1 MIIEPLTII
10 ALIAAAIKLVVGSA
24 VGLLMIAQPERSRAN
39 YMMMAYLGGLVAWGI
54 GSLLLN
60 LTELFAIDMGHAA
73 SFLMTGIAVT
83 AVGLAWF
90 VIEFTEMRA
99 RWVQMARVGL
109 LVALVVFTPII
120 WSGAGFANFARDSLG
135 AISYSILPLG
145 VVGLVL
151 IAVAEIGSLALLL
164 ATQAHNERSRH
175 LVPAGVAM
183 VLGMLAQA
191 VPSIG
196 RFPIDGLCAAFAAA
210 WMGRAVLRFQL
221 FNPLVEVNR
230 QLQDAIGGLQEA
242 LRELAQERDRTA
254 LLNEEL
260 VRASQYKSD
269 FLANMSHELRT
280 PLNSIVG
287 YSELLLKG
295 VYGALDERQLD
306 RIGKIHRNGRN
317 LLALINDILDLSKI
331 EAGRLEISLAPLDV
345 HPLLEE
351 IAATIEPQAQR
362 KQLAFRLQAPEE
374 MPTLHADETRVRQIL
389 LNLLSNAVKFTQEGG
404 VTLSVHPITARD
416 GQSDGVALP
425 ASVRLQDGE
434 WLVFSVADTGIGI
447 APKDQEAIFDEFY
460 QVDRSTTREFE
471 GTGLGLSITRRLV
484 DLHHGHL
491 WLESAPGEGSTFFV
505 ALRTSAA
512 LRPSAEPAAAP
523 AMAAGEAPLVL
534 IIEDSIEAIEIL
546 QAMLQNAGYRTRHAI
561 TGEEGLR
568 LAGALAPTA
577 ITLDLYL
584 PDMSGW
590 RVLDQLKTDSRT
602 ARIPVVIVSVE
613 DRNPLGLALG
623 VAAHV
628 TKPVERSVLLGALA
642 QALNQPLHHP
652 ILIVDDNPADR
663 ELIQTILNMEGW
675 PSIAVEG
682 GQAALDWLAENTA
695 GLILLDLLMPEVSGF
710 DVLAR
715 IRAEDSLSEPP
726 VVIVSAKDLTPE
738 DERFLNGKIAD
749 IIKKQG
755 LSQTHL
761 LERLRGV
768 IARAE
773 QEIGSDNLG
782 G

>member
-120 WSGAGFANFARDSLG
+120 WSGIGFADFARDSLG

-145 VVGLVL
+145 VVGLAL

-164 ATQAHNERSRH
+164 ATQARNERSRH

-416 GQSDGVALP
+416 GQSAGVALP

-491 WLESAPGEGSTFFV
+491 WLESAPGEGSTFFA

-512 LRPSAEPAAAP
+512 LRPPAEPAAAP

-715 IRAEDSLSEPP
+715 IRAEDSLSETP

-768 IARAE
+768 IAGAE